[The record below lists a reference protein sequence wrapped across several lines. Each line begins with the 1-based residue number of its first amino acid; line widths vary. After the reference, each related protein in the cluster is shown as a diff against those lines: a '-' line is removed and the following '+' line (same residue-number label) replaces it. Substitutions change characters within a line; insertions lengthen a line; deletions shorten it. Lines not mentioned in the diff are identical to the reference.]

1 MAYNY
6 LTEID
11 YSASGDTFYTGMV
24 TSEANFLSIDN
35 EIYDAR
41 GGESTLADRIQAVAA
56 ASTSG
61 SGVLVSSDDTTLG
74 YLLTKLVAGESIDFT
89 ENSGGGNETMTIDCE
104 DATTSN
110 KGVGETATD
119 AEALAFAATGK
130 FLVPS
135 NLAALNATDGQKGV
149 AKFSTDNFLVSSG
162 NVTIKN
168 SGVSLSA
175 EVTGTLPIG
184 NGGTGQTTKTP
195 AFDALSPT
203 TTKGDIIGSDG
214 SDNIRLAVG
223 TNTYALEASSG
234 AALGIR
240 WRDTDYF
247 GPTTTKGDLEVSNG
261 TKLLRLAIAAN
272 GKVLTADSGEATGT
286 KWTASM
292 PKNHITGL
300 VLSTGSTADDDIN
313 ISTGEAKDSTSA
325 EDMTLGTALGKSLG
339 PSSMQWTVGGTT
351 GTPLGGLDGTESVA
365 GTPDASTIYYL
376 YLIKRSD
383 TGVVDACF
391 SENAPATGPSIDA
404 TPIPTAYDFYRCVG
418 YVLTDSSADILVT
431 RQIGDGRD
439 VVIKQAIR
447 LSVATGLASTSF
459 ANVDI
464 SGYVP
469 VEMTQGVLLG
479 GLHSAAGRYVTLS
492 QDGTNQTSVF
502 NVINTDNS
510 IGALNELYN
519 AAGTTPRHTELNG
532 NNIKYK
538 VQTGG
543 DLTLFLIET
552 LIQR

>member
-56 ASTSG
+56 ASASG

-119 AEALAFAATGK
+119 VEARAFAATGK

-135 NLAALNATDGQKGV
+135 NLAALNATSAQKGV

-184 NGGTGQTTKTP
+184 SGGTGQTTKTP
-195 AFDALSPT
+195 AFDALAPT

-247 GPTTTKGDLEVSNG
+247 GPTTTKGDIEVSNG

-272 GKVLTADSGEATGT
+272 GKVLTADSGEASGIR
-286 KWTASM
+286 WTASM

-325 EDMTLGTALGKSLG
+325 EDITLGTALGKSLG

-351 GTPLGGLDGTESVA
+351 GTPLGGLDGTESSA
-365 GTPDASTIYYL
+365 GTPDASTIYYV

-404 TPIPTAYDFYRCVG
+404 TPIPTAYDFYRCIG
-418 YVLTDSSADILVT
+418 YVLTDGSADIIET
-431 RQIGDGRD
+431 TQQGDGRE
-439 VVIKQAIR
+439 VTIWQKAR
-447 LSVATGLASTSF
+447 LSVASGLSSTSY
-459 ANVDI
+459 A
-464 SGYVP
+464 
-469 VEMTQGVLLG
+469 TQSLGGVLPTSMVLKYLPG
-479 GLHSAAGRYVTLS
+479 AISTTAPVAIYISH
-492 QDGTNQTSVF
+492 DGTNASTIF
-502 NVINTDNS
+502 NGLHTTNAVGQAD
-510 IGALNELYN
+510 ELYDIAY
-519 AAGTTPRHTELNG
+519 AAPIFVPING
-532 NNIKYK
+532 ANTHYK
-538 VQTGG
+538 ISAQTI
-543 DLTLFLIET
+543 TLYVRAAI
-552 LIQR
+552 IQR